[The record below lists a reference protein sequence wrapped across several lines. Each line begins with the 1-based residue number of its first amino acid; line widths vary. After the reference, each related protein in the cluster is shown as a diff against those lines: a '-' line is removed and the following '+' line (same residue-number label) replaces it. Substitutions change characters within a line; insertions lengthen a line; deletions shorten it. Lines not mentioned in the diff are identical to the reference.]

1 LWKFVDF
8 LNVFVSVH
16 DAKKRQF
23 ADELIAYADAF
34 SMFLINHTDVLEE
47 AGKFVQFD
55 WNKCTL
61 GSTTL
66 PIAWSS
72 SISSS
77 AIALDKVDASLTKFN
92 NSPFLIRPPA
102 RFLSQ
107 PRVPHLWD
115 CSLLHPCRIKHMFCW
130 NSSF

>member
-1 LWKFVDF
+1 

-34 SMFLINHTDVLEE
+34 TKALCMSLINHTDVLEE

-55 WNKCTL
+55 CNKCTL

-66 PIAWSS
+66 PIA
-72 SISSS
+72 
-77 AIALDKVDASLTKFN
+77 
-92 NSPFLIRPPA
+92 
-102 RFLSQ
+102 
-107 PRVPHLWD
+107 
-115 CSLLHPCRIKHMFCW
+115 
-130 NSSF
+130 

>member
-1 LWKFVDF
+1 

-55 WNKCTL
+55 
-61 GSTTL
+61 
-66 PIAWSS
+66 
-72 SISSS
+72 
-77 AIALDKVDASLTKFN
+77 
-92 NSPFLIRPPA
+92 
-102 RFLSQ
+102 
-107 PRVPHLWD
+107 
-115 CSLLHPCRIKHMFCW
+115 
-130 NSSF
+130 